1 MFASLLSVRVRG
13 FASWLLAGLLAAGC
27 GGGVDSGGTGV
38 QPTSFASG
46 PITGFGSVIVNAVH
60 YDDSS
65 ATVRDGNGALRS
77 SDDLR
82 LGMTIDVRGSAIGTD
97 GSGNPASKADSI
109 VFSSEIVGPVA
120 ASDLTARTLTVF
132 GQSVDIAASTVF
144 GESLT
149 GGQAAL
155 VAGTVVEIYAR
166 LDVATG
172 RYAATRVEAKP
183 AGTAFSLRGV
193 VSALDTAP
201 RAFSFG
207 SARIS
212 YAGVAVVP
220 ATLANGRFIRAAI
233 APAPGAGGILTATAL
248 SDGAPPIEDHDEAKL
263 EGRVSAF
270 TSTTAFSV
278 NGTPVD
284 ARGAT
289 FDGGSVGLVL
299 GAKVEVEG
307 TIVGGVLVASRVKV
321 DSEGGGGE
329 DEEFEVSGRIVS
341 VDAAGRTFVV
351 REVTVSYSGSV
362 DFRNGTAADLA
373 VGRKVEVKGVLT
385 ADGTRVQAERIE
397 FDD

>member
-1 MFASLLSVRVRG
+1 MFASLLSVRIRG

-65 ATVRDGNGALRS
+65 ATVRDGNGVLRS
-77 SDDLR
+77 RNDLR

-97 GSGNPASKADSI
+97 GSGNPASKANSI

-120 ASDLTARTLTVF
+120 ASDLAARTLTVL
-132 GQSVDIAASTVF
+132 GQGVDIAASTVF
-144 GESLT
+144 GESLA

-155 VAGTVVEIYAR
+155 VVGTVVEIYAR
-166 LDVATG
+166 LDVASG
-172 RYAATRVEAKP
+172 RYTATRVEAKP
-183 AGTAFSLRGV
+183 AGTPFSLRGV
-193 VSALDTAP
+193 VSGLDTVA

-212 YAGVAVVP
+212 YAGVAAVP
-220 ATLANGRFIRAAI
+220 ATLADGRFIRAAI
-233 APAPGAGGILTATAL
+233 APAPGAGGVWTATAL
-248 SDGAPPIEDHDEAKL
+248 SDGAPPIENHDEAKL

-270 TSTTAFSV
+270 TSITTFSV

-289 FDGGSVGLVL
+289 FDGASAGLVL

-307 TIVGGVLVASRVKV
+307 TIVGGVLVATKVKV
-321 DSEGGGGE
+321 DAEGGGGN
-329 DEEFEVSGRIVS
+329 EEFEVSGPIVS
-341 VDAAGRTFVV
+341 LDTAGKTFVV
-351 REVTVSYSGSV
+351 REVTVSYAGSV

-373 VGRKVEVKGVLT
+373 VGRKVDVKGALT

>member
-1 MFASLLSVRVRG
+1 MFASSPSVRARG
-13 FASWLLAGLLAAGC
+13 CASWLIAGLLAAGC

-38 QPTSFASG
+38 QPRSFASG
-46 PITGFGSVIVNAVH
+46 PITGFGSVIVNTVH
-60 YDDSS
+60 YDDSN
-65 ATVRDGNGALRS
+65 ATVRDGNGVLRS
-77 SDDLR
+77 RDDLR
-82 LGMTIDVRGSAIGTD
+82 LGMTIDVRGSALGVD
-97 GSGNPASKADSI
+97 GAGNRASTASSI
-109 VFSSEIVGPVA
+109 VFASEIVGPVA
-120 ASDLTARTLTVF
+120 ASDLAARTLTVL
-132 GQSVDIAASTVF
+132 GQSVDIAPGTVL
-144 GESLT
+144 GESLA

-155 VAGTVVEIYAR
+155 VVGTVVEIYAR
-166 LDVATG
+166 LDVTTG
-172 RYAATRVEAKP
+172 RYAATRVAAMP
-183 AGTAFSLRGV
+183 AGTAFSLRGI
-193 VSALDTAP
+193 VSALDTVT
-201 RAFSFG
+201 RSFSFG

-212 YAGVAVVP
+212 YAAVAAVTP
-220 ATLANGRFIRAAI
+220 TLANGRFMRATI
-233 APAPGAGGILTATAL
+233 ALAPGAGGVLTAAAL

-284 ARGAT
+284 ARSAS
-289 FDGGSVGLVL
+289 FDGGSAGLVS

-321 DSEGGGGE
+321 EDDDD

-341 VDAAGRTFVV
+341 LDTVGKTFVV

-373 VGRKVEVKGVLT
+373 VGRKVEVRGALT

-397 FDD
+397 FED